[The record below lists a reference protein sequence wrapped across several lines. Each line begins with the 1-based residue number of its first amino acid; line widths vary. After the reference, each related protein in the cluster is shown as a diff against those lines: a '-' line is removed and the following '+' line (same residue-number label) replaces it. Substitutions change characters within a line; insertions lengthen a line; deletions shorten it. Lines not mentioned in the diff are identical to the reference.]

1 LVAGPQRPRDYCGV
15 RGEGNAVKL
24 VQHPDKIGNATF
36 VEVLRVAPQKFGAE
50 WLLVTTLRDPAE
62 RAFAEWRHF
71 GYKQWG
77 KTNESRRDDFQFFLR
92 ASQEAGETNRM
103 TALLGGSVA
112 EAKARLLA
120 FGVVLILETLDE
132 DVRLPD
138 LLAWSRTKFPH
149 QNRRGTKLNAEQIA
163 ALSRVES
170 MDYEV
175 YAFAKYVAALQRA
188 HEPVQPLAD
197 LTLEP
202 ALNVTHGAE

>member
-1 LVAGPQRPRDYCGV
+1 
-15 RGEGNAVKL
+15 
-24 VQHPDKIGNATF
+24 
-36 VEVLRVAPQKFGAE
+36 
-50 WLLVTTLRDPAE
+50 
-62 RAFAEWRHF
+62 
-71 GYKQWG
+71 
-77 KTNESRRDDFQFFLR
+77 
-92 ASQEAGETNRM
+92 M
-103 TALLGGSVA
+103 
-112 EAKARLLA
+112 
-120 FGVVLILETLDE
+120 VLILETLDE

-188 HEPVQPLAD
+188 HEPVHPLAD